1 MDIKQILEQAGKD
14 ILTEETL
21 NSIQSAV
28 NSIVEKK
35 VAERTNLVVE
45 SALEEQDEKHGAQ
58 ANRMIKAIDEDHT
71 KKMVR
76 LAKAIE
82 ENHKAKLKNI
92 QSVYEKKLFKKAD
105 IVRDQLVE
113 SISSFLD
120 NYVERKLPRKQIQEA
135 AKANYLKGVLDEARS
150 VLGVDDRIVN
160 ENFKSAIKD
169 GAQQIESLRKE
180 NQELKKTKAL
190 AESKRLI
197 AEKTANMPKQMAE
210 YVRRRFEG
218 KSPSFIKENFSFVVK
233 MFNEKEEKQKF
244 SVVNESR
251 SRKPNVD
258 FEGVQNEDYTN
269 NQNLINEEAEYI
281 DPIMASYLDG
291 LGANRGNY

>member
-105 IVRDQLVE
+105 MVRDQLVE

-120 NYVERKLPRKQIQEA
+120 NHVERKLPRKQIQEA

-160 ENFKSAIKD
+160 KNFKSAIKD

-210 YVRRRFEG
+210 YVRRRFDG